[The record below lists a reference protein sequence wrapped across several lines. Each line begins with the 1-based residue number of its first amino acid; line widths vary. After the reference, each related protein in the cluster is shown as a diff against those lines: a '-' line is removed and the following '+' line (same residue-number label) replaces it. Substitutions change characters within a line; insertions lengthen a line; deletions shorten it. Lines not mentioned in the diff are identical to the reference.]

1 MPSLRLSHWGSS
13 VALHG
18 CALLALLA
26 LQAGL
31 RQPAPKP
38 TIDWDVAMVSAVAP
52 PATAAAAPPPPDRPL
67 TKTPAMPPPPRD
79 SSQPLERQ
87 AAPIAA
93 PAPAPFVA
101 PTPANSAAVAPIAP
115 SAPPPAVLPE
125 KPLADSAWLTDALWG
140 MMNGR
145 KRYPLQARRMG
156 LEGKVIIEADI
167 DEHGQIIRAEIKQ
180 SAGSSLL
187 DQDALALLKSAAPLK
202 VDRYRLAPRTR
213 VLIPV
218 AYVLE

>member
-1 MPSLRLSHWGSS
+1 MPRLRLSHWGSS

-18 CALLALLA
+18 SALLALLA

-31 RQPAPKP
+31 HQPAPKP
-38 TIDWDVAMVSAVAP
+38 TIDWNVAMVSAAAP
-52 PATAAAAPPPPDRPL
+52 PATAAAMPPPPDRPL
-67 TKTPAMPPPPRD
+67 PKAPATPPPPRE

-87 AAPIAA
+87 AAPVATAAPIVA
-93 PAPAPFVA
+93 PAPASTA
-101 PTPANSAAVAPIAP
+101 PAAPVL
-115 SAPPPAVLPE
+115 PPPVVVPE
-125 KPLADSAWLTDALWG
+125 KPLADSAWLTETLWG

-167 DEHGQIIRAEIKQ
+167 DEHGQIIRADIKQ

-187 DQDALALLKSAAPLK
+187 DQDALALLKSVAPLK